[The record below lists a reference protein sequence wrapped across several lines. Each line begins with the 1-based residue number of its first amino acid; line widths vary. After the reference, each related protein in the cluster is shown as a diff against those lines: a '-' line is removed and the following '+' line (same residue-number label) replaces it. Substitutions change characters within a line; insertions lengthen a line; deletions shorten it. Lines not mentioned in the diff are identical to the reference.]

1 MLLNFKFKKIEK
13 EHIVF
18 FCNLLVAI
26 FFVTVLTFKK
36 GYSYA
41 PMALG
46 IIATLTFLFYRFKL
60 KVKWQLDKEDKYF
73 IFSLIAYF
81 LTFVMSAIFNGDGF
95 REIDNPS
102 RILLLIPL
110 IFFFNLY
117 PIKKTTI
124 FHFIPIGAFVVGI
137 LAIYQKFVMKLPKPF
152 PETMHIQ
159 AGNISILLGLLS
171 IAIAFYWFCEK
182 KNKIGIL
189 YIVFAAFGLLAS
201 VLTGARGGWIAF
213 PICFLLILFFNF
225 KSINKKIFY
234 FIALLLM
241 LAISLFIYKPEFG
254 FQKRYNEAEKD
265 ITHYIEKG
273 NKKTSLGARFDM
285 WENALVAIGE
295 KPLLGHGS
303 TGYGEFKKKQF
314 QSKQMAETTLKFNSL
329 HNQYLE
335 AFVKRGILGF
345 AALIAILGIPFMIFA
360 RRLKANNS
368 AVKCIAVL
376 GLVHIISH
384 SFFFLSQSFLAH
396 NSGTLIYF
404 FILILLYHLLKK
416 QENNFI

>member
-1 MLLNFKFKKIEK
+1 MLLNFKKIEK
-13 EHIVF
+13 AHIVF
-18 FCNLLVAI
+18 FCNLLIAT
-26 FFVTVLTFKK
+26 FFVTVLSFKK
-36 GYSYA
+36 GYSYI

-124 FHFIPIGAFVVGI
+124 FHFIPIGAFMVGG

-171 IAIAFYWFCEK
+171 IAIAFYWFSEK

-201 VLTGARGGWIAF
+201 ILTGARGGWIAF
-213 PICFLLILFFNF
+213 PACFLLIFFFNF
-225 KSINKKIFY
+225 KVINKKIIY
-234 FIALLLM
+234 FSTLLLAVS
-241 LAISLFIYKPEFG
+241 LSLFIYKPEFG
-254 FQKRYNEAEKD
+254 IQKRYKEAERD
-265 ITHYIEKG
+265 VIHYIEKG
-273 NKKTSLGARFDM
+273 NKNTSLGARFDM
-285 WENALVAIGE
+285 WENALIAISE

-303 TGYGEFKKKQF
+303 RGYEKFKKKQVE
-314 QSKQMAETTLKFNSL
+314 SNQMAKTTLGYNSL

-335 AFVKRGILGF
+335 SFVKRGILGF
-345 AALIAILGIPFMIFA
+345 IALLAILITPFLIFIKRLKTNDTAIKCIAILGII
-360 RRLKANNS
+360 
-368 AVKCIAVL
+368 
-376 GLVHIISH
+376 HIISH
-384 SFFFLSQSFLAH
+384 SFFFLSQSSLAH
-396 NSGTLIYF
+396 NSGSLFYF
-404 FILILLYHLLKK
+404 FVLVVVYYLIKK
-416 QENNFI
+416 KE